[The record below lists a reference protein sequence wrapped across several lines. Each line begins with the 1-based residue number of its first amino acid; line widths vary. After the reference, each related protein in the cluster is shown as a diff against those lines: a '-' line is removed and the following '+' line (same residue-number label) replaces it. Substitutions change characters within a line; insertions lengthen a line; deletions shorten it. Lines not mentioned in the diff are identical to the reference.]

1 MVGASMGTHSF
12 AMLLPALLLAS
23 LSVVSAVHLPLER
36 VSRPAL
42 EKRSGKSKVSVLAST
57 NDEVNVDDVH
67 DLIYMA
73 NVTVGGQAYTVQL
86 DTGSSDVWIKGS
98 TSPLPNVN
106 DTSMTYN
113 LTYGIGW
120 VAGHISYGAV
130 EFAGINVASQALLDV
145 SSANNPALAYGA
157 EGLVGLGFTSLSSID
172 NAINKTG
179 ASTGRSLLYNLF
191 QDNPSDPNYIAFA
204 LQRDTESSDTVQG
217 SFSIGEVDPTYSAVL
232 NSTPISTWPVSEP
245 SRWNVLLEALL
256 LGDGSAIIPNTS
268 VSTAPSNRAVVL
280 LDSGT
285 SYTYVTNEI
294 AQAIYGHIPG
304 AYLEDSQWV
313 VPCSYE
319 VDVALQIAGEVFPVH
334 PLDMAPQSSTN
345 TSLCVGSFVP
355 QAVSVGAGE
364 FDWLIGDNVLRSFY
378 SVYDFGDFDSSGSMG
393 NPYVKLL
400 SLVDPTQASKE
411 FHSARGGS
419 AATGITYNAAN
430 STLGGS
436 SSVTVSS
443 TLDDTLNKIATFF
456 PVMLGIMALNA
467 AVLIAL
473 IAFGIVYMCRKQ
485 RRKSKSTARKT
496 RGRSTPMPI
505 DPRNSY
511 IAGASPQPHAYAPI
525 SMAVTEDMENARP
538 MSVNP
543 RDSFAAVPLMD
554 RAPVSMAISEDEMF
568 VPPSP
573 TARVYKSSGL
583 RPKEPENR
591 PNSAAYQRQ
600 PSIAVSDEQLYA
612 PPSPGFRAFDGKPGD
627 RPMSAVYTR
636 QPSQDSLEAP
646 PRSFAERPRSV
657 GYQRSPSEEDSL
669 FVASPTQ
676 TAQEPVV
683 IPPPPQRQAPPP
695 PPSRQAPPA
704 PPRRIVPEPPT
715 DAVAPLSSSP
725 EPIMPPAQR
734 RVSQASVRLTDDQ
747 FAALQIPPTQEEQYP
762 IAQPRQMT
770 PQPTRQ
776 DSSFSGV
783 RLSDDQFAPGTS
795 SPGPIPR
802 PRQPSSNSSLF
813 VPREFTGRPGDRPQS
828 FAPADP
834 SALVPPVPAFHSD
847 GGGRPK
853 SMAM

>member
-1 MVGASMGTHSF
+1 MVGASTRSF
-12 AMLLPALLLAS
+12 ARLLPALLLAS
-23 LSVVSAVHLPLER
+23 LSVVSAVHFPLER
-36 VSRPAL
+36 VRRPAL

-204 LQRDTESSDTVQG
+204 LQRDTDSSDTVQG

-393 NPYVKLL
+393 NPYVRLL

-695 PPSRQAPPA
+695 
-704 PPRRIVPEPPT
+704 
-715 DAVAPLSSSP
+715 
-725 EPIMPPAQR
+725 
-734 RVSQASVRLTDDQ
+734 ASV
-747 FAALQIPPTQEEQYP
+747 P
-762 IAQPRQMT
+762 
-770 PQPTRQ
+770 
-776 DSSFSGV
+776 
-783 RLSDDQFAPGTS
+783 PGTS
-795 SPGPIPR
+795 ST
-802 PRQPSSNSSLF
+802 SS
-813 VPREFTGRPGDRPQS
+813 
-828 FAPADP
+828 
-834 SALVPPVPAFHSD
+834 SD
-847 GGGRPK
+847 C
-853 SMAM
+853 S